1 MIIMQKIHE
10 KIFLLKGFCNSYYIN
25 DKVKILIDAGA
36 DFLGQVDILILT
48 HIHPDHVFYA
58 NKIKGRTGCKIFIGK
73 GDDNVNEFL
82 FYCPS
87 WKGNAIEK
95 FSIDKTLNGGEIIDS
110 GNYKLEII
118 QTPGHTL
125 GGISLY
131 EKKHKILFSGDTIFK
146 KGIVG
151 RTDLVHSDKKLMDKT
166 LKKLEKL
173 DYEKLFAGHDY

>member
-1 MIIMQKIHE
+1 
-10 KIFLLKGFCNSYYIN
+10 
-25 DKVKILIDAGA
+25 
-36 DFLGQVDILILT
+36 LT

-73 GDDNVNEFL
+73 GMIMSMNSFL
-82 FYCPS
+82 LPS

-131 EKKHKILFSGDTIFK
+131 EKKHKFFLV
-146 KGIVG
+146 GIQSLK
-151 RTDLVHSDKKLMDKT
+151 RALSAEPT
-166 LKKLEKL
+166 LSTAIKN
-173 DYEKLFAGHDY
+173 

>member
-58 NKIKGRTGCKIFIGK
+58 NKIKNRTGCKIFIGK

-82 FYCPS
+82 FYCPN

-95 FSIDKTLNGGEIIDS
+95 FSIDKTLKGGEIIDS
-110 GNYKLEII
+110 GDYNFEII

-146 KGIVG
+146 KGIIG